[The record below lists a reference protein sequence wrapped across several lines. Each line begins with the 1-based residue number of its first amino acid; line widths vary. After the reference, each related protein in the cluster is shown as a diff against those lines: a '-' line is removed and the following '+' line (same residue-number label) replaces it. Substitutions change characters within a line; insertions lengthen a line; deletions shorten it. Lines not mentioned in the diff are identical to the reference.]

1 MTDQNLVLPDPRLL
15 ARIEEEFWTAAP
27 PDVSAVVRG
36 APING
41 DKFFAHAI
49 RQAREYSLRGAN
61 MASISVLPGWPLEKI
76 LAEQLATY
84 TRYATCPVSDLRQAG
99 FEVLAT
105 GRRPHADVVLP
116 SLTIVEAK
124 RAVRRS
130 RGPQP
135 ILAEEVSVAIELDI
149 PCDVQGRDQDGHL
162 WAFLDEAT
170 HPDEV
175 AKGHLVVTGDET
187 DPVVARVVDLLD
199 RPGGVKV
206 VMELV
211 GDAGEL
217 LEALIRARVVAA

>member
-1 MTDQNLVLPDPRLL
+1 
-15 ARIEEEFWTAAP
+15 
-27 PDVSAVVRG
+27 
-36 APING
+36 
-41 DKFFAHAI
+41 
-49 RQAREYSLRGAN
+49 
-61 MASISVLPGWPLEKI
+61 
-76 LAEQLATY
+76 
-84 TRYATCPVSDLRQAG
+84 
-99 FEVLAT
+99 
-105 GRRPHADVVLP
+105 
-116 SLTIVEAK
+116 
-124 RAVRRS
+124 
-130 RGPQP
+130 
-135 ILAEEVSVAIELDI
+135 VSVAIELDI

-199 RPGGVKV
+199 RPGGMKV